1 MTRLRG
7 GGKSILMILVA
18 FFVLVVMTPF
28 TLHYM
33 GVVDLFNPAGVA
45 AEWEVH
51 DEHGVVVKGASAPR
65 NVFGG
70 VALVSQKY
78 SGSIPLDDS
87 MTLAMRPV
95 LIYPKKA
102 SSLSLAYSVSLLL
115 DDQLIDHESSTIAG
129 DWIGGELG
137 LTLFALKPSQ
147 LASMIP
153 EGHRAVLRLQ
163 LESLEG
169 EIAHPDGSVKH
180 VSQHAP
186 ITILAMTL
194 YKDRSGQ
201 LVLETSSGQPFAIR

>member
-1 MTRLRG
+1 MTRFS
-7 GGKSILMILVA
+7 GGKPILLMLVA

-51 DEHGVVVKGASAPR
+51 DEQGVLIKGASAPR

-70 VALVSQKY
+70 VALDSKRY
-78 SGSIPLDDS
+78 SGAVPLDDS
-87 MTLAMRPV
+87 MSLVMRPV
-95 LIYPKKA
+95 LIYPKPA
-102 SSLSLAYSVSLLL
+102 SSLSLSYAVTLLL
-115 DDQLIDHESSTIAG
+115 DDQLADREASTIAG
-129 DWIGGELG
+129 EWSGGELG

-153 EGHRAVLRLQ
+153 PGHRAVLRLQ

-169 EIAHPDGSVKH
+169 AITHQDGSIKQ
-180 VSQHAP
+180 VSQHSP
-186 ITILAMTL
+186 ITILAMTF
-194 YKDRSGQ
+194 YKDHSGQ
-201 LVLETSSGQPFAIR
+201 LVLETSSGQPFALR